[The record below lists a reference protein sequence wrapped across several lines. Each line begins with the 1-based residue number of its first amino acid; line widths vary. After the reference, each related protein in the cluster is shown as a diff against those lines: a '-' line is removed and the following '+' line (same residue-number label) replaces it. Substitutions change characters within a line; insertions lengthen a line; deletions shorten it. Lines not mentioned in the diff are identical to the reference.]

1 MATWQQAG
9 NSGGLLAGIG
19 GMNANAP
26 QASDINTTL
35 GLIRDNNDIAR
46 SGANNVALTGLRGL
60 AGVADIYNQQQQQQR
75 QQEFQQQYANAFKS
89 GDRNAMRDLAAI
101 FPDQFEAVR
110 NGMGFIDDD
119 QRNTIGNLAT
129 RAQLASSQG
138 QAAFGK
144 YLVDNA
150 ADMQRV
156 GLNPVDVAAMQ
167 QQDPKGFSDFAG
179 NLALFSLGHDKYFD
193 VLDKQQGRRLEQGR
207 LDETVRS
214 NQASEANTIRGQNL
228 TYQSAMTGH
237 SIAQQNV
244 NLRRMELD
252 DKKYDRQIARET
264 NDLKL
269 ADLQDKRAKNQQD
282 IEQARRDKEDAY
294 NTSMDAMSRT
304 VETAQK
310 VLDSPGFNGY
320 FGVNL
325 NPLSNRFIP
334 GTDAADTSALVD
346 TLKSQGFMS
355 GIQQMRGLGA
365 LSNAEGQKVMD
376 AIGNLS
382 ASQSEA
388 SAKASIKAIISTTQK
403 AQERLQQKYGND
415 IPPIQNAQQA
425 PASSTQQATSGY
437 QSLWG
442 D

>member
-1 MATWQQAG
+1 MATWQQG
-9 NSGGLLAGIG
+9 INSGGFLGGIG
-19 GMNANAP
+19 RENTNAP
-26 QASDINTTL
+26 QASDVNTAL

-60 AGVADIYNQQQQQQR
+60 AGVADIYSQQKQQEAQNSFNQAHAEAWKTGDTSLLRDFAAANPAFVAQAQQAFSGIKDQQR
-75 QQEFQQQYANAFKS
+75 NEL
-89 GDRNAMRDLAAI
+89 GDLAMRANVALSQGPEVYSKFVSDNKGSLQAVGANPDWMI
-101 FPDQFEAVR
+101 QTGVQNPDQLSHMLTTMS
-110 NGMGFIDDD
+110 MG
-119 QRNTIGNLAT
+119 
-129 RAQLASSQG
+129 
-138 QAAFGK
+138 
-144 YLVDNA
+144 
-150 ADMQRV
+150 
-156 GLNPVDVAAMQ
+156 
-167 QQDPKGFSDFAG
+167 
-179 NLALFSLGHDKYFD
+179 ALGPEKAFD
-193 VLDKQQGRRLEQGR
+193 VMDKQEGRRLEQGR
-207 LDETVRS
+207 LDESVRS

-282 IEQARRDKEDAY
+282 IEQARRDKADAY

-304 VETAQK
+304 IETAKK
-310 VLDSPGFNGY
+310 VRDSPGFNGY
-320 FGVNL
+320 FGVNI
-325 NPLSNRFIP
+325 NPFSNRFIP

-403 AQERLQQKYGND
+403 AQERLQQKYGKD
-415 IPPIQNAQQA
+415 IPPIQDAQQA
-425 PASSTQQATSGY
+425 PAAPTQQATSGY

>member
-46 SGANNVALTGLRGL
+46 SGANNVALTSLRGL
-60 AGVADIYNQQQQQQR
+60 AGVADIYNQQQQQEAQNAFN
-75 QQEFQQQYANAFKS
+75 QAQANAWKTGDTSLLRDFAAANPAFVAQAQQAFS
-89 GDRNAMRDLAAI
+89 GLKEQQRNDLGDLAMRANVALSQGPEVYSKFVSDNKSSLQAVGANPDWMI
-101 FPDQFEAVR
+101 QTGVQNPDQLSHMLTTMS
-110 NGMGFIDDD
+110 MG
-119 QRNTIGNLAT
+119 
-129 RAQLASSQG
+129 
-138 QAAFGK
+138 
-144 YLVDNA
+144 
-150 ADMQRV
+150 
-156 GLNPVDVAAMQ
+156 
-167 QQDPKGFSDFAG
+167 
-179 NLALFSLGHDKYFD
+179 ALGPEKAFD
-193 VLDKQQGRRLEQGR
+193 VMDKQEGRRLEQGR

-282 IEQARRDKEDAY
+282 IEQARRDKADAY

-403 AQERLQQKYGND
+403 AQERLQQKYGKD

-425 PASSTQQATSGY
+425 PASPTQQTTSGY

>member
-1 MATWQQAG
+1 MATWQESNG
-9 NSGGLLAGIG
+9 GGLLAGIG
-19 GMNANAP
+19 RQNINAP

-35 GLIRDNNDIAR
+35 GLIRDNNELAR

-89 GDRNAMRDLAAI
+89 GDRNAMRNLAAI

-150 ADMQRV
+150 DDMKRV

-207 LDETVRS
+207 LDESIRS

-228 TYQSAMTGH
+228 TYQSAMMGH

-282 IEQARRDKEDAY
+282 IEQARRDKADAY

-403 AQERLQQKYGND
+403 AQERLQQKYGKD
-415 IPPIQNAQQA
+415 IPPIQDAQQA
-425 PASSTQQATSGY
+425 PAAPTQQATSGY

>member
-1 MATWQQAG
+1 MATWQQG
-9 NSGGLLAGIG
+9 INSGGFLAGIG
-19 GMNANAP
+19 GQNVNAP
-26 QASDINTTL
+26 QASDINATL
-35 GLIRDNNDIAR
+35 GLIRDNNELAR

-75 QQEFQQQYANAFKS
+75 QQAFQQQYANAFKS
-89 GDRNAMRDLAAI
+89 GDRNAMRDLAAQ

-207 LDETVRS
+207 LDESIRS

-282 IEQARRDKEDAY
+282 IEQARRDKSDAY

-304 VETAQK
+304 IETAKK
-310 VLDSPGFNGY
+310 VRDSPGFNGY
-320 FGVNL
+320 FGVNI
-325 NPLSNRFIP
+325 NPFSNRFIP

-403 AQERLQQKYGND
+403 AQERLQQKYGKD

-425 PASSTQQATSGY
+425 PAAPAQQATSGY

>member
-1 MATWQQAG
+1 MATWQESNG
-9 NSGGLLAGIG
+9 GGLLAGIG
-19 GMNANAP
+19 RQNINAP

-60 AGVADIYNQQQQQQR
+60 AGVADIYNQQQQQEAQNAFN
-75 QQEFQQQYANAFKS
+75 QAQANAWKTGDTSLLRDFAAANPAFVAQAQQAFS
-89 GDRNAMRDLAAI
+89 GLKEQQRNDLGDLAMRANVALSQGPEVYSKFVSDNKSSLQAVGANPDWMI
-101 FPDQFEAVR
+101 QTGVQNPDQLSHMLTTMS
-110 NGMGFIDDD
+110 MG
-119 QRNTIGNLAT
+119 
-129 RAQLASSQG
+129 
-138 QAAFGK
+138 
-144 YLVDNA
+144 
-150 ADMQRV
+150 
-156 GLNPVDVAAMQ
+156 
-167 QQDPKGFSDFAG
+167 
-179 NLALFSLGHDKYFD
+179 ALGPEKAFD
-193 VLDKQQGRRLEQGR
+193 VMDKQEGRRLEQGR
-207 LDETVRS
+207 LDESIRS

-282 IEQARRDKEDAY
+282 IEQARRDKADAY

-365 LSNAEGQKVMD
+365 LSNVEGQKVMD

-388 SAKASIKAIISTTQK
+388 SAKASIEAIISTTQK

-415 IPPIQNAQQA
+415 IPPIQNVQQSPAA
-425 PASSTQQATSGY
+425 PTQQANSGY
-437 QSLWG
+437 QYLWG

>member
-1 MATWQQAG
+1 MATWQQG
-9 NSGGLLAGIG
+9 INSGGFLGGIG
-19 GMNANAP
+19 RENTNAP
-26 QASDINTTL
+26 QASDVNTAL
-35 GLIRDNNDIAR
+35 GLIRENNDIAR

-60 AGVADIYNQQQQQQR
+60 AGVADIYNQQKQQEAQNSFNQAHAEAWKTGDTSLLRDFAAANPAFVAQAQQAFSGIKDQQR
-75 QQEFQQQYANAFKS
+75 NEL
-89 GDRNAMRDLAAI
+89 GDLAMRANVALSQGPEVYSKFVSDNKSSLQAVGANPDWMI
-101 FPDQFEAVR
+101 QTGVQNPDQLSHMLTTMS
-110 NGMGFIDDD
+110 MG
-119 QRNTIGNLAT
+119 
-129 RAQLASSQG
+129 
-138 QAAFGK
+138 
-144 YLVDNA
+144 
-150 ADMQRV
+150 
-156 GLNPVDVAAMQ
+156 
-167 QQDPKGFSDFAG
+167 
-179 NLALFSLGHDKYFD
+179 ALGPEKAFD
-193 VLDKQQGRRLEQGR
+193 VMDKQEGRRLEQGR
-207 LDETVRS
+207 LDESVRS

-282 IEQARRDKEDAY
+282 IEQARRDKADAY

-304 VETAQK
+304 IETAQK
-310 VLDSPGFNGY
+310 VRDSPGFNGY
-320 FGVNL
+320 FGVNI
-325 NPLSNRFIP
+325 NPFSNRFIP

-403 AQERLQQKYGND
+403 AQERLQQKYGKD
-415 IPPIQNAQQA
+415 IPPIQDAQQA
-425 PASSTQQATSGY
+425 PAAPTQQATSGY

>member
-1 MATWQQAG
+1 MATWQQG
-9 NSGGLLAGIG
+9 INSGGFLGGIG
-19 GMNANAP
+19 RENSNAP
-26 QASDINTTL
+26 QASDVNAAL
-35 GLIRDNNDIAR
+35 GLIRDNNDLAR

-75 QQEFQQQYANAFKS
+75 QQAFQQQYANAFKS
-89 GDRNAMRDLAAI
+89 GDRNAMRDLAAQ

-207 LDETVRS
+207 LDESIRS

-282 IEQARRDKEDAY
+282 IEQARRDKADAY

-304 VETAQK
+304 IETAQK
-310 VLDSPGFNGY
+310 VRDSPGFNGY
-320 FGVNL
+320 FGVNI
-325 NPLSNRFIP
+325 NPFSNRFIP

-388 SAKASIKAIISTTQK
+388 SAKESIKAIISTTQK
-403 AQERLQQKYGND
+403 AQERLQQKYGKD
-415 IPPIQNAQQA
+415 IPPAQEAQQA
-425 PASSTQQATSGY
+425 PAAPTQQATSGY
-437 QSLWG
+437 SNLWG

>member
-1 MATWQQAG
+1 MATWQESNG
-9 NSGGLLAGIG
+9 GGLLAGIG
-19 GMNANAP
+19 RQNINAP

-35 GLIRDNNDIAR
+35 GLIRDNNELAR

-60 AGVADIYNQQQQQQR
+60 SGVADIYNQQQQQQR

-89 GDRNAMRDLAAI
+89 GDRNAMRDLAAQ

-150 ADMQRV
+150 DDMKRV

-207 LDETVRS
+207 LDESIRS

-228 TYQSAMTGH
+228 TYRSSMTGH

-282 IEQARRDKEDAY
+282 IEQARRDKADAY

-382 ASQSEA
+382 SSQSEA

-403 AQERLQQKYGND
+403 AQERLQQKYGKD
-415 IPPIQNAQQA
+415 IPPIQNTQKA
-425 PASSTQQATSGY
+425 PAAPAQQATSGY

>member
-60 AGVADIYNQQQQQQR
+60 AGVADIYNQQQQQEAQNAFN
-75 QQEFQQQYANAFKS
+75 QAQANAWKTGDTSLLRDFAAANPAFVAQAQQAFS
-89 GDRNAMRDLAAI
+89 GLKEQQRNELGDLAMRANVALSQGPEVYSKFVSDNKSSLQAVGANPDWMI
-101 FPDQFEAVR
+101 QTGVQNPDQLSHMLTTMS
-110 NGMGFIDDD
+110 MG
-119 QRNTIGNLAT
+119 
-129 RAQLASSQG
+129 
-138 QAAFGK
+138 
-144 YLVDNA
+144 
-150 ADMQRV
+150 
-156 GLNPVDVAAMQ
+156 
-167 QQDPKGFSDFAG
+167 
-179 NLALFSLGHDKYFD
+179 ALGPEKAFD
-193 VLDKQQGRRLEQGR
+193 VMDKQEGRRLEQGR

-282 IEQARRDKEDAY
+282 IEQARRDKADAY

-403 AQERLQQKYGND
+403 AQERLQQKYGKD

-425 PASSTQQATSGY
+425 PAAPTQQATSGY

>member
-1 MATWQQAG
+1 MATWQESNG
-9 NSGGLLAGIG
+9 GGLLAGIG
-19 GMNANAP
+19 RQNINAP

-60 AGVADIYNQQQQQQR
+60 AGVADIYNQQQQQEAQNAFN
-75 QQEFQQQYANAFKS
+75 QAQANAWKTGDTSLLRDFAAANPAFVAQAQQAFS
-89 GDRNAMRDLAAI
+89 GLKEQQRNDLGDLAMRANVALSQGPEVYSKFVSDNKSSLQAVGANPDWMI
-101 FPDQFEAVR
+101 QTGVQNPDQLSHMLTTMS
-110 NGMGFIDDD
+110 MG
-119 QRNTIGNLAT
+119 
-129 RAQLASSQG
+129 
-138 QAAFGK
+138 
-144 YLVDNA
+144 
-150 ADMQRV
+150 
-156 GLNPVDVAAMQ
+156 
-167 QQDPKGFSDFAG
+167 
-179 NLALFSLGHDKYFD
+179 ALGPEKAFD
-193 VLDKQQGRRLEQGR
+193 VMDKQEGRRLEQGR
-207 LDETVRS
+207 LDESIRS

-282 IEQARRDKEDAY
+282 IEQARRDKADAY

-365 LSNAEGQKVMD
+365 LSNVEGQKVMD

-415 IPPIQNAQQA
+415 IPPIQNVQQSPAA
-425 PASSTQQATSGY
+425 PTQQANSGY

>member
-1 MATWQQAG
+1 MVDPIDYTRG
-9 NSGGLLAGIG
+9 NGFGQGLQLAGLYQDVQQRR
-19 GMNANAP
+19 A
-26 QASDINTTL
+26 QAEQE
-35 GLIRDNNDIAR
+35 
-46 SGANNVALTGLRGL
+46 
-60 AGVADIYNQQQQQQR
+60 QQQQQ
-75 QQEFQQQYANAFKS
+75 
-89 GDRNAMRDLAAI
+89 
-101 FPDQFEAVR
+101 
-110 NGMGFIDDD
+110 
-119 QRNTIGNLAT
+119 
-129 RAQLASSQG
+129 
-138 QAAFGK
+138 
-144 YLVDNA
+144 
-150 ADMQRV
+150 
-156 GLNPVDVAAMQ
+156 AMQ
-167 QQDPKGFSDFAG
+167 QFQSDWQGAYASGDPKQMDALVAKYPGQMEIIKNGLGLRNSQHQQAVNDMANDFAIARQVG
-179 NLALFSLGHDKYFD
+179 TPQAIAQAISKHPDTLKSIGATPEEAMQMAVSDPNGFDSLVHA
-193 VLDKQQGRRLEQGR
+193 VRLSTMAPDKQIESQQNQQKI
-207 LDETVRS
+207 DETIRNNNLENDRV
-214 NQASEANTIRGQNL
+214 IRGQNL

-282 IEQARRDKEDAY
+282 IEQARRDKADAY

-403 AQERLQQKYGND
+403 AQERLQQKYGKD

-425 PASSTQQATSGY
+425 PAAPAQQANSGY